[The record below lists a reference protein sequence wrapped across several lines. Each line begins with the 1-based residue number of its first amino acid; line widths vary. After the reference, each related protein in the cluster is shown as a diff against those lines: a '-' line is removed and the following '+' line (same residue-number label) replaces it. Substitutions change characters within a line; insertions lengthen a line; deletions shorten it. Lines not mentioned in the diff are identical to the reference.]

1 MLNNLNSNEQIQKR
15 RIFGIISHPDAGK
28 TTLTEKLL
36 LHGGAIREAGAVKA
50 RKNERSA
57 RSDWMEIE
65 KQRGISVTSSVMQF
79 EYNDKIISIMDTPGH
94 NDFGEDTYRILT
106 SVDSAVM
113 VIDAAKGIETQT
125 KKLFQVCSMR
135 GIPIFTFINKLD
147 RQSKDPLEC
156 MEELEEVLGLP
167 SVAVTWPIGNGMTF
181 EGIYDRIENEVHL
194 YKKDK
199 TIKLD
204 DKGVYGDILDGIL
217 DPVNL
222 SNLRSELELLDGAG
236 NKFDIKEVER
246 GKLSP
251 VFFGTALVDFGV
263 TPFLKHF
270 LNMSPAPGGRKTT
283 TGEVQPTDEAF
294 SGFIFKIQANM
305 NPAHRDRLAFVRI
318 CSGTF
323 ERGMTVTLSRTGKQ
337 LKLSQSTQLMA
348 NERETVDTAIAGDII
363 GLYDSGTYQIG
374 DTITTGKEKI
384 FFEPLPTFP
393 PELFKRVSP
402 INSLKGKNFQKAIEQ
417 LAQEGTIQVYRNLFN
432 DVILG
437 AVGVLQFEVFE
448 YRLNNEYNV
457 DIRMDNLE
465 YSVAR
470 WIKADDSIDL
480 RKYENSRTMLVYDRF
495 QRPVFLFSNQY
506 AVTAFEDR
514 VKEIKLVEAL
524 DVVNE

>member
-1 MLNNLNSNEQIQKR
+1 MINNLNNEEQIQKR

-147 RQSKDPLEC
+147 RQGKDPLEC

-181 EGIYDRIENEVHL
+181 EGIYDRLENEVHL
-194 YKKDK
+194 YKKDRI
-199 TIKLD
+199 IKLD
-204 DKGVYGDILDGIL
+204 DKGVYGDILEGII

-236 NKFDIKEVER
+236 NKFDIKEIEK

-270 LNMSPAPGGRKTT
+270 LNMSPAPGARKTT
-283 TGEVQPTDEAF
+283 TGEVLPTDETF
-294 SGFIFKIQANM
+294 TGFIFKIQANM

-348 NERETVDTAIAGDII
+348 NERETIDTAIAGDII

-374 DTITTGKEKI
+374 DTLTNGKEKI
-384 FFEPLPTFP
+384 FFEALPTFP

-402 INSLKGKNFQKAIEQ
+402 VNSLKGKNFQKAIEQ
-417 LAQEGTIQVYRNLFN
+417 LAQEGTIQIYRNAFN

-457 DIRMDNLE
+457 DIRMDNLD

-514 VKEIKLVEAL
+514 VKEIKLLEAL
-524 DVVNE
+524 DIINE